1 MEKFQMEN
9 TNKETALSYLRRGFS
24 VIPLDKKVPRIE
36 WIKYQTQRPTENE
49 INNWWNQWPDANIG
63 IVTGAISGII
73 VVDVDGGK
81 IPEFPKTP
89 TVETSPGKR
98 HFYFIYPG
106 FVVPNSAKLIA
117 DNIDVRG
124 DGGYVVAPPSQHFNK
139 ETGEP
144 NFKYKWVISPDRT
157 PFTPL
162 PDWVL
167 EKLKSPE
174 SIKPLAQI

>member
-98 HFYFIYPG
+98 QLQSLCLHQ
-106 FVVPNSAKLIA
+106 A
-117 DNIDVRG
+117 IDSTSYLSRFLLV
-124 DGGYVVAPPSQHFNK
+124 F
-139 ETGEP
+139 E
-144 NFKYKWVISPDRT
+144 
-157 PFTPL
+157 
-162 PDWVL
+162 
-167 EKLKSPE
+167 
-174 SIKPLAQI
+174 